1 MKDNQTEF
9 VEIDLKKY
17 IMILIERWKLILFI
31 ILFSLLTAWTY
42 AFFMVEDVYQV
53 ESQLIRSVPSY
64 KNDFNAEIFN
74 KREYKSIFSSNIL
87 AEQVIDELNLNKAK
101 YNSDKLLGSL
111 TVSIGDEEN
120 YQLINIKYETTQP
133 KIGQKIINTWMKL
146 FEDKSLKLLR
156 EEVLSTKQIIT
167 NEYQTYKNEAN
178 KIQEKYY
185 EFQNNNQIQLLQNK
199 ISSREKKIVGY
210 EERLLD
216 IKNQIRQKSA
226 LVKELSTS
234 LASEEKFH
242 KLNLAIS
249 DSQLLE
255 QLKILGAGKIEIER
269 LNPLYTTF
277 KEKIEN
283 SQAKLQELKAEKEV
297 LGDNLKNL
305 NTEIKSLRIK
315 LSHQQRKLKELERE
329 LNIVE
334 EKYEEVSKQKKE
346 VDAALES
353 QSNGVKISYKAVE
366 PQNPIKPNRFLILS
380 ISAVVGLILGISAAF
395 IADLLENS
403 QEKFAVEN

>member
-216 IKNQIRQKSA
+216 IKNKRA
-226 LVKELSTS
+226 EL
-234 LASEEKFH
+234 
-242 KLNLAIS
+242 
-249 DSQLLE
+249 
-255 QLKILGAGKIEIER
+255 
-269 LNPLYTTF
+269 
-277 KEKIEN
+277 
-283 SQAKLQELKAEKEV
+283 
-297 LGDNLKNL
+297 
-305 NTEIKSLRIK
+305 
-315 LSHQQRKLKELERE
+315 
-329 LNIVE
+329 
-334 EKYEEVSKQKKE
+334 
-346 VDAALES
+346 
-353 QSNGVKISYKAVE
+353 
-366 PQNPIKPNRFLILS
+366 
-380 ISAVVGLILGISAAF
+380 
-395 IADLLENS
+395 
-403 QEKFAVEN
+403 